1 MAYTFSDPLV
11 ARRLCGAFVG
21 AALLLGSVPVQA
33 GAARMGVSHVNLL
46 AFDEPR
52 RPVPQNAKEREA
64 LHVMELGNTAA
75 SEEKHREAIR
85 YFERALGLVSDTPYW
100 TEISND
106 LRNKLATSYER
117 WFRVVG
123 DPEDLR
129 RALVYAEGYLTGL
142 SGDSVLERQHA
153 QSRVERL
160 KKEIDIRDPGG
171 KDLDSESEPAMQE
184 ETSSKL
190 VGDPKEVINAPV
202 PLAAG
207 PDRLKPKR
215 RRLVNGIIATG
226 SIGWLSLAG
235 LGTSY
240 LMYASRFDRYFYV
253 YSKYVVNPTDNNKK
267 VLEKSQIRRDRWRN
281 ATLVTGAATA
291 ASFAATTIMML
302 VLAKRNKKIRS
313 RNKKL
318 WAVAR

>member
-11 ARRLCGAFVG
+11 ARRFCSAFVG

-33 GAARMGVSHVNLL
+33 GAARVGGSHVNLL
-46 AFDEPR
+46 AFDESR
-52 RPVPQNAKEREA
+52 RPVPQNAREREA

-129 RALVYAEGYLTGL
+129 RALVYAEGYLSGL
-142 SGDSVLERQHA
+142 SSDAVLERQHA

-160 KKEIDIRDPGG
+160 KKEINIRDPGG
-171 KDLDSESEPAMQE
+171 KEPAAQAE
-184 ETSSKL
+184 PATPAESSTKL
-190 VGDPKEVINAPV
+190 VGEPKEVIDAPV
-202 PLAAG
+202 PLAVG

-215 RRLVNGIIATG
+215 KLVNGIIATG

-267 VLEKSQIRRDRWRN
+267 VLDISRVRRDRWRY
-281 ATLVTGAATA
+281 ATLITGAATA

-302 VLAKRNKKIRS
+302 VLAKRNKKM
-313 RNKKL
+313 RNKKNKL